1 MSSPLRKMR
10 RAVIARHHGARAVR
24 CITALDRLAWLER
37 ERRERRELRELE
49 QKLREN
55 RDQERAAL
63 DRAAAEPEIA

>member
-1 MSSPLRKMR
+1 MSSPLRTLR
-10 RAVIARHHGARAVR
+10 RGAIARVHGGRAVR
-24 CITALDRLAWLER
+24 YITTVERFAALEEARRARRDQRLLD
-37 ERRERRELRELE
+37 